1 MMYSAEEYTATAE
14 PWSQHGEQFWYEND
28 LQLAAE
34 LGKTLLE
41 RNKDLEA
48 QLKYSQH
55 VQLEQSREIDLLTKQ
70 LEVLRNVNDSRM
82 RIYEEVDRNLQEL
95 EKTNKKFRKEIR
107 ADKERIKGL
116 TATVDTLE
124 VKCAELNA
132 KLEELKASEK
142 KRRKHEQK
150 RSWNSVPSLVDS
162 SDYKEIRNNFDYL
175 GFPAVFQSLDKK
187 SSGTADSERLHQMKE
202 TLREV
207 RLELAKEQRKREDA
221 ESQVA
226 MLYKENKDL
235 RTRIERLEKDQEEMT
250 ASEHELYP
258 ADLYARSAQI
268 VCRSCHRGAASDT
281 SSIADPE
288 LLEHDIDEI
297 PRGEVVR
304 LKCGGSAYGS
314 RESLNLIGL
323 EADDVT
329 YETGSDILVTGQVT
343 LSPEEEANQTAT
355 KRSPDTNISL
365 LGELEI
371 QYRKLVR
378 KYERLIE
385 AKSQRAAAV
394 DVGTQDNADEPPRE
408 EQRQASNGVKL
419 RPKSLATPNGEK
431 RKSWRESLKDLD
443 LRSPVD
449 PIEGHFENGP
459 PEYKRLFKEI
469 FETLRRSA
477 AYEDNLNSEDCKSSF
492 SSPDEV
498 PTGLGEK
505 SG

>member
-1 MMYSAEEYTATAE
+1 MMYSAEEFTACAE
-14 PWSQHGEQFWYEND
+14 QWSQHGEQFWYEND

-116 TATVDTLE
+116 TSTVDTLE
-124 VKCAELNA
+124 VKCAELSA

-150 RSWNSVPSLVDS
+150 RSWNSVPSLVES
-162 SDYKEIRNNFDYL
+162 TDYKEIRSNFDYL
-175 GFPAVFQSLDKK
+175 GFPAIFQSLDRK
-187 SSGTADSERLHQMKE
+187 SSPADSERLYQMKE

-221 ESQVA
+221 ESQMT
-226 MLYKENKDL
+226 MLMKENKDL
-235 RTRIERLEKDQEEMT
+235 RTRVDRLEKDQEEMT
-250 ASEHELYP
+250 TSEHELYP
-258 ADLYARSAQI
+258 ADLYARSTQI
-268 VCRSCHRGAASDT
+268 VCRTCHRGAASDT

-288 LLEHDIDEI
+288 LIEHDIDEI

-323 EADDVT
+323 EPDDVM

-343 LSPEEEANQTAT
+343 LSPEEESLAGT
-355 KRSPDTNISL
+355 KRSPDSNISL

-378 KYERLIE
+378 KYEKLIE
-385 AKSQRAAAV
+385 AKSQRVGAV
-394 DVGTQDNADEPPRE
+394 DAATQDNPDEPPLERRE
-408 EQRQASNGVKL
+408 ASNGVKL

-477 AYEDNLNSEDCKSSF
+477 AYEDNLNSDECKSSF
-492 SSPDEV
+492 SSPDDV
-498 PTGLGEK
+498 PMGLGDK